1 MSLWQHYCSMSMT
14 CTWCMD
20 TEHSTSL
27 VIKYT
32 YLSNQLWN
40 LISSACSILCVCVCV
55 CACALVHAY
64 MHVCVCVSVHH
75 VYVLFAS
82 VHELVYFDNVLIFC
96 SCNGLRAPVWRNSTA
111 KNTLLLLLSSSSHK
125 RTPSQGSP
133 LFSCFNHVY
142 VFSRCPWKR
151 GSTSITI
158 MFL

>member
-1 MSLWQHYCSMSMT
+1 MMYGYWALYKSSHQIHLSFKSTLKSHLFSLF
-14 CTWCMD
+14 
-20 TEHSTSL
+20 HS
-27 VIKYT
+27 
-32 YLSNQLWN
+32 
-40 LISSACSILCVCVCV
+40 VCVCMCMCL
-55 CACALVHAY
+55 CARACIHAC
-64 MHVCVCVSVHH
+64 VCVCVSVHH